1 MNATTYAEKKD
12 IKSDVRE
19 INITNGDEKNSK
31 DNKAEN
37 RRNLLI
43 MTGISLLVMLTA
55 VLMIYGI
62 IRSDPE
68 LAHRNDQ
75 TSNVSENNGYVNPDS
90 IQKLEHDASKISMK
104 PAENSKV
111 FIACGAGFMA
121 VMAGAFIYVKVKEN
135 REDN

>member
-1 MNATTYAEKKD
+1 MNATTYAEKND
-12 IKSDVRE
+12 VKSDARE
-19 INITNGDEKNSK
+19 IIIANEDKKISK
-31 DNKAEN
+31 KSEN

-75 TSNVSENNGYVNPDS
+75 ISNVSENNGYVNPDS
-90 IQKLEHDASKISMK
+90 IQRLEHDASHISMK

-121 VMAGAFIYVKVKEN
+121 VMAGAFIFVKVKET